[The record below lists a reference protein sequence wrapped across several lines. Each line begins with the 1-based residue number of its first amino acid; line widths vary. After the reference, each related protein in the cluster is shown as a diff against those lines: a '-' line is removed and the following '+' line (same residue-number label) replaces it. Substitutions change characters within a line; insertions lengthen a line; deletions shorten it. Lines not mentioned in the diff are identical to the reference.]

1 MKHPSLPQPLCSRT
15 PVALMWH
22 LRPSEQ
28 VKVLVTQSRHP
39 AQTATPRTVALTVVP
54 LSVGLAAGN
63 NLLENERNFPSSLWP
78 LGSCFPHPVSLKSL
92 RME

>member
-1 MKHPSLPQPLCSRT
+1 MKHPSLPQLLCSRT

-28 VKVLVTQSRHP
+28 VKVLVAQSRHP
-39 AQTATPRTVALTVVP
+39 AQTATPQTIARRVP

-63 NLLENERNFPSSLWP
+63 SLLENKRNFPSSLWP

-92 RME
+92 RMG